1 MTPTR
6 WLVLGGLVAV
16 VLVVVLVQF
25 TEWRETEVRMPPRGE
40 ARRNPFY
47 AMQRV
52 ADALGARTSWKHALG
67 TASPGGVVVLSAFH
81 WNLLPARQ
89 AALER
94 WVESG
99 GRLVVDDRLL
109 SVRAFERWSGISWES
124 PDDESDEEFIG
135 PVDGRPPKLC
145 RDLRNAVDGDSLQR
159 RRYRLCEYG
168 DGRWLVTSKRPE
180 WQLQDDD
187 GPQVLRVRVGRGT
200 VTVINASPFT
210 AVAPLAGEHARL
222 FVDATQ
228 LRSGDEVHFLTENE
242 RPSLLALI
250 WRYGAP
256 VVLLAAAWIALA
268 LWRGGQRFG
277 PLVPP
282 TEPVRRSLA
291 EQIRGAGHFALR
303 AGASESLHRATARA
317 LDEAAQRRV
326 SGFQALDVDGRAAA
340 LARLTTFDAPT
351 LAAAMTLVDFRNT
364 NAIRSSVSVLERARR
379 QLLTKQTGRE
389 HGTE

>member
-6 WLVLGGLVAV
+6 WMVLGGLVAV
-16 VLVVVLVQF
+16 ILVAMLAQF
-25 TEWRETEVRMPPRGE
+25 TEWHQTEIRMSPQGE

-52 ADALGARTSWKHALG
+52 ADALGARTSWEHALG
-67 TASPGGVVVLSAFH
+67 TASPDGVVVLSAFH

-99 GRLVVDDRLL
+99 GRLLVDDRLL
-109 SVRAFERWSGISWES
+109 SVGAFEQWSGISWKS
-124 PDDESDEEFIG
+124 PERENDEEFIG
-135 PVDGRPPKLC
+135 PVDPRPPSLC
-145 RDLRNAVDGDSLQR
+145 RDLRTVGDSGGLSR
-159 RRYRLCEYG
+159 RRYRLCQYG
-168 DGRWLVTSKRPE
+168 DDSWLVTMKRPE

-187 GPQVLRVRVGRGT
+187 GAQALRVRVGQGT

-210 AVAPLAGEHARL
+210 ALMPLEGEHARL
-222 FVDATQ
+222 FVDAAQ

-256 VVLLAAAWIALA
+256 VVILAALWIALA

-277 PLVPP
+277 PLVPAA
-282 TEPVRRSLA
+282 EAARRSLA

-303 AGASESLHRATARA
+303 AGGGESLHRAMARA
-317 LDEAAQRRV
+317 LEEAARKRIT
-326 SGFQALDVDGRAAA
+326 GFHALDVDGRAAA
-340 LARLTTFDAPT
+340 LARLTGFDAAT
-351 LAAAMTLVDFRNT
+351 LAGAITLVDFRNT
-364 NAIRSSVSVLERARR
+364 NAVRGAVAVLERARR
-379 QLLTKQTGRE
+379 ELLTKHTGRT